1 MTVAMPSLARFG
13 EGPEAYVHP
22 ALLCAVLAA
31 GALIL
36 LLPRKHIIVPLLGAA
51 LLIPFDQVML
61 IGPLHWTM
69 LRVIVLLGWIR
80 VLARTLAPRQS
91 LLSNGLNTMDKA
103 LMLWAA
109 VAGLNIVLLWHS
121 SAALINQL
129 GALYNVFGIYFLLRF
144 LIRDKEDARRVIQT
158 LTWVGVAVAAMML
171 FELASG
177 ERMYAAI
184 GSRGNGG
191 EALWGRLGTLRAVA
205 GFGNPVS
212 SGVFGA
218 TLMPLSFALWWKGN
232 RKTAVAGLCAAAV
245 IVAAS
250 VSSTPVCAY
259 LAAMLGLFLWPLRRH
274 LRLLR
279 WTAAISVIGLQL
291 LMNSPVW
298 ALIQRAGVVGGSS
311 GYHRYILVDR
321 FFQHFW
327 DWWLLG
333 ARHVGEWGYLS
344 NDIANQYVGIGE
356 SAGLLP
362 LLLFIALIVYAFK
375 YLGRARQ
382 AAENSNDRRFLWA
395 LGCALFAHVV
405 AFFGLSYFDQLIV
418 PWYALLAMI
427 SAVAA
432 PLADSQQLAR
442 KELHPVETTW
452 SEEFASCRDNQ

>member
-1 MTVAMPSLARFG
+1 MPSFATFG
-13 EGPEAYVHP
+13 GGPDASVHP
-22 ALLCAVLAA
+22 AVLCAVLAA

-36 LLPRKHIIVPLLGAA
+36 LLPRKYIIVPLLGAA
-51 LLIPFDQVML
+51 LLIPFDQVIL

-91 LLSNGLNTMDKA
+91 LLRRGLNTMDKA

-109 VAGLNIVLLWHS
+109 AAGLNIVLLWHS

-144 LIRDKEDARRVIQT
+144 LIRDKEDARRVIRT

-177 ERMYAAI
+177 ERMYAAL
-184 GSRGNGG
+184 GSSPRNGG
-191 EALWGRLGTLRAVA
+191 EALWGRLGALRAVA

-212 SGVFGA
+212 AGVFGA
-218 TLMPLSFALWWKGN
+218 TLMPLSLALWWKGN
-232 RKTAVAGLCAAAV
+232 RRTALMGLCAANV

-250 VSSTPVCAY
+250 VSSTPVLAC
-259 LAAMLGLFLWPLRRH
+259 LAAILGLLLWPLRPH

-279 WTAAISVIGLQL
+279 WSAVISLIGLQL
-291 LMNSPVW
+291 VMNAPVW
-298 ALIQRAGVVGGSS
+298 AFIQRAGLVGGSS

-321 FFQHFW
+321 FFRHFW

-333 ARHVGEWGYLS
+333 ARDAGEWGYLS
-344 NDIANQYVGIGE
+344 YDIANQYVGIGE
-356 SAGLLP
+356 SAGLVP
-362 LLLFIALIVYAFK
+362 LLLFIAAIVYAFK

-382 AAENSNDRRFLWA
+382 AAENSSDRRFLWA
-395 LGCALFAHVV
+395 VGCGLFAHVV

-418 PWYALLAMI
+418 SWYALLAII

-432 PLADSQQLAR
+432 PLAHGQQPATQ
-442 KELHPVETTW
+442 ELHPAETGW
-452 SEEFASCRDNQ
+452 SEGLASCRSSE